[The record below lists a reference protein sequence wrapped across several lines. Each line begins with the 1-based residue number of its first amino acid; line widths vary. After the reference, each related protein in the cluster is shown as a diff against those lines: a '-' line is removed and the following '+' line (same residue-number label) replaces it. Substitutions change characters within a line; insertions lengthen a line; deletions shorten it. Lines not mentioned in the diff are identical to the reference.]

1 MHSIFGKT
9 GETRDAM
16 VKAQDKVNATE
27 FSVET
32 GLDER
37 EIRQAGQVAIEAG
50 KRFMTSTISEAG
62 VSANRIDY
70 VIKGPGGIMQQ
81 MAFRVGW
88 EQTPSGRRR
97 VQMKVGE
104 YMTTRQTV
112 LFVPVTP
119 KSVTALVSVKRFA
132 EALQRELIV
141 R

>member
-1 MHSIFGKT
+1 
-9 GETRDAM
+9 
-16 VKAQDKVNATE
+16 
-27 FSVET
+27 
-32 GLDER
+32 
-37 EIRQAGQVAIEAG
+37 
-50 KRFMTSTISEAG
+50 MTSNISEAG

-81 MAFRVGW
+81 MAFRVGL